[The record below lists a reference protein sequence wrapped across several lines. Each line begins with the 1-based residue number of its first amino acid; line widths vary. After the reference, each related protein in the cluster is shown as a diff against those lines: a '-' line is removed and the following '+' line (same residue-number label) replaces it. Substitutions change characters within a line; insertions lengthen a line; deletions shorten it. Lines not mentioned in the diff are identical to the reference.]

1 MGPDRNPGRP
11 PRRSAVRGRDIAEVL
26 ALSVRTVDSHRLR
39 AYAELGVTTRRE
51 LARTLRAV
59 PPGASPQHARRP
71 S

>member
-1 MGPDRNPGRP
+1 ML
-11 PRRSAVRGRDIAEVL
+11 V
-26 ALSVRTVDSHRLR
+26 LSVRTVDSHRPR